1 MRIFAF
7 TLYETILAL
16 LLITILLTSSFGL
29 LSINYKSNY
38 EKLQNAWNNYLKSGI
53 VDSSIGFKK

>member
-1 MRIFAF
+1 MRVFAF
-7 TLYETILAL
+7 TLYESILAL

-38 EKLQNAWNNYLKSGI
+38 EKLQNAWNNYLKSGV
-53 VDSSIGFKK
+53 VDSSMGLKR

>member
-1 MRIFAF
+1 MRVFAF
-7 TLYETILAL
+7 TLYESILAL

-38 EKLQNAWNNYLKSGI
+38 EKLQNAWNNYLKSGV
-53 VDSSIGFKK
+53 VDSSMGFKK

>member
-1 MRIFAF
+1 MRVFAF

>member
-38 EKLQNAWNNYLKSGI
+38 EKLQNAWNNYLKGGI